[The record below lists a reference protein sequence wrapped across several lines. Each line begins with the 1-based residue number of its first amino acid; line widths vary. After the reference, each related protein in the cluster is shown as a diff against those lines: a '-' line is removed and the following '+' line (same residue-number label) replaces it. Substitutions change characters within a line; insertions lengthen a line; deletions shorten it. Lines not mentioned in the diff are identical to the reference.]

1 MHQNDSL
8 ADGWANPSMASMPLM
23 SHASN
28 AMRAILSPVSAD
40 SFLRAASASAAT
52 AAASAASLAARA
64 SAAARCTRRRSSI
77 AKRLSPTTLLRAGWI
92 SVLPISTATERSAT
106 TRLEDLPA
114 AEVGESKLRSAVG
127 AEHPLEELLRQSSHG
142 HTIEQVEHPAGPALR
157 DALADPDREVLE
169 AGLCADGEPPV

>member
-52 AAASAASLAARA
+52 AAASAA
-64 SAAARCTRRRSSI
+64 ARCTRRRSSI

-106 TRLEDLPA
+106 PRLEDLPA